1 MPVPD
6 LIDSQGRIYE
16 GHQEGL
22 FPGYPPARIV
32 GVSYRFRS
40 YLVAQGRIARTDF
53 SGSQRHRMLRDR
65 ALRKT
70 YARQVFYYGRS
81 LPDGNSVRVVQAMR
95 QRLHARPE
103 RG

>member
-1 MPVPD
+1 MILQALLDAVFSRAE
-6 LIDSQGRIYE
+6 LL
-16 GHQEGL
+16 L

-40 YLVAQGRIARTDF
+40 YLVAQGRAACTDF

-70 YARQVFYYGRS
+70 YARQVFY
-81 LPDGNSVRVVQAMR
+81 
-95 QRLHARPE
+95 
-103 RG
+103 